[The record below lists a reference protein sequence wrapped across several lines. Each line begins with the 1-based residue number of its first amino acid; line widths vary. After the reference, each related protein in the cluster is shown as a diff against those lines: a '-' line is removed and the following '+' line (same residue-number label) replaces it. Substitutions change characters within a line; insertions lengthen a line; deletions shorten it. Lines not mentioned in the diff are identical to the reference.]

1 MNVSSSIV
9 VNPPQPEAPVTVAMA
24 TNAVFPRC
32 SKYPVAVPV
41 MMVDG
46 VVDVMAKVPDK
57 LPLKGVAWEAK
68 TTGNVPS
75 NTRTDAMAEVSIFI
89 LI

>member
-1 MNVSSSIV
+1 M
-9 VNPPQPEAPVTVAMA
+9 ALA
-24 TNAVFPRC
+24 TNVVFPRC

-41 MMVDG
+41 MV
-46 VVDVMAKVPDK
+46 VVDVMLKVPDK

-68 TTGNVPS
+68 TTGSVLS
-75 NTRTDAMAEVSIFI
+75 NTRADIMPGVSIFI